1 MGCSLLPLF
10 QYASFTNAQG
20 GTREES
26 LRANACV
33 SLMRAIRVL
42 RIALILYND
51 INYHSYYKNMAV

>member
-33 SLMRAIRVL
+33 SLMRASV
-42 RIALILYND
+42 Y
-51 INYHSYYKNMAV
+51 